1 MKSFRKAF
9 TLIELLVVIAIIAIL
24 AAILFP
30 VFAQAKLAAKKTTD
44 LSNLK
49 QLSLSL
55 NMYSTDFDD
64 IDPITTPVT
73 GPSFYTMPIDRT
85 VTANPALR
93 SCFWANAIQPYVK
106 SYPMYKGPQQ
116 SHDNFPYGA
125 LPAPTNAV
133 GGVTLNVYLNGW
145 SGTASPTPSKTVAFW
160 NGFINE
166 DFPGFGVETP
176 LMITADQGYN
186 VQNYGTLYTFK
197 NSGPSCVASI
207 GGFGY
212 DPYYETTEK
221 LTFFGNGSNLSY
233 VDGHAKYVH
242 FGSADYPYLVSSTGT
257 WAAWWVDS
265 TDSAAGCNYP
275 YTLSPAE
282 SF

>member
-1 MKSFRKAF
+1 MHRSRAF

-55 NMYSTDFDD
+55 NMYGTDFDD
-64 IDPITTPVT
+64 TDPITSPVLA
-73 GPSFYTMPIDRT
+73 PSFYTMPIDRT
-85 VTANPALR
+85 PTANPTNR
-93 SCFWANAIQPYVK
+93 SIFWANSIQPYVK
-106 SYPMYKGPQQ
+106 SYAMYKGPQQ
-116 SHDNFPYGA
+116 QHDNFPFGT
-125 LPAPTNAV
+125 LPAPTTVA

-145 SGTASPTPSKTVAFW
+145 NATASPSPSKTVAFW

-176 LMITADQGYN
+176 LIYTADQGYSI
-186 VQNYGTLYTFK
+186 QNYGSLYVFQ
-197 NSGPSCVASI
+197 NSGASCVASI

-242 FGSADYPYLVSSTGT
+242 FGSADYPYLVNSNGT
-257 WAAWWVDS
+257 WAAWWVDG
-265 TDSAAGCNYP
+265 TDSANGCNYS
-275 YTLSPAE
+275 YTLSPKE